1 MTKIDFM
8 EAVRVRIPLLMFL
21 DGPTGSGKTF
31 TMLAALKAAQE
42 HTGGEIAVIDTEN
55 NSTRLYAG
63 GDGPFPGF
71 KFKHFDFRPPY
82 HPDRL
87 VEVINAAVA
96 QGFAGIGL
104 DSWSHFWTGEGG
116 TLALHDQ
123 HTSASRGNSFA
134 AWQKTN
140 PIYFNMLN
148 AIAQCPIHLVVT
160 ARSKMTYEQ
169 GTDDKGKSRVAKV
182 GLQPVMRDAAEYEFT
197 IVGDMTEEHT
207 LVIGKSR
214 VAMFA
219 DKVEKK
225 PAPAFFKQLYEWLDG
240 GAEPAP
246 PPPARASAADWN
258 KIRVLANDLGVSVPD
273 LQKHLL
279 DEHGATKGGDLD
291 IEQVSEIEAWLR
303 AQKAPEPE
311 TTEPDTEPAQA
322 PGAGPFDDMGPEL
335 FGDPTQKEGTP

>member
-1 MTKIDFM
+1 MTKIEFTD
-8 EAVRVRIPLLMFL
+8 AVRERIPLLMFL
-21 DGPTGSGKTF
+21 DGPTGSGKTY
-31 TMLAALKAAQE
+31 TMLAALKAAQD
-42 HTGGEIAVIDTEN
+42 HGGGEIAVIDTEN
-55 NSTRLYAG
+55 SSTRLYAG

-87 VEVINAAVA
+87 VEVIQAAVA
-96 QGFAGIGL
+96 QGFTGIGL

-148 AIAQCPIHLVVT
+148 AIAQCPIHFVVT

-169 GTDDKGKSRVAKV
+169 GTDEKGKSRVAKV

-214 VAMFA
+214 IAMFA

-225 PAPAFFKQLYEWLDG
+225 PSPEFFLPLYGWLDG

-246 PPPARASAADWN
+246 PPPARATAAGWN
-258 KIRVLANDLGVSVPD
+258 RIRVLANDLQVSVPD
-273 LQKHLL
+273 LQKHIL
-279 DEHGATKGGDLD
+279 DEYDAAKGSDLNVD
-291 IEQVSEIEAWLR
+291 QIAEIEVWLR
-303 AQKAPEPE
+303 NQKTQETAPEPE
-311 TTEPDTEPAQA
+311 PE
-322 PGAGPFDDMGPEL
+322 PGAAPKTGPFDDMGDEL
-335 FGDPTQKEGTP
+335 FGDPTQEEGTT